1 MSELGIYDY
10 FNKEQFKHSPVI
22 ESDIA
27 RAADHIMGL
36 TTPSHERYMKSVRK
50 YMAEFQEQA
59 LKPFKK
65 MPIISKWS
73 VTSKLLLVVIP
84 TMPLLVF
91 FTVYAVQL
99 LLCYIH
105 NV

>member
-50 YMAEFQEQA
+50 YMAEFQE
-59 LKPFKK
+59 
-65 MPIISKWS
+65 
-73 VTSKLLLVVIP
+73 
-84 TMPLLVF
+84 
-91 FTVYAVQL
+91 
-99 LLCYIH
+99 
-105 NV
+105 